1 MSICV
6 SNSILKGPEAGWGPG
21 EVTWSTFGPVFGGC
35 ASLAVL
41 PFAVVVTLSSC
52 PWVCGSFRLRSDE
65 EIILKFP
72 VFPS

>member
-41 PFAVVVTLSSC
+41 PFAVVVTLPPAPGFVDTSDLRVMKRSS
-52 PWVCGSFRLRSDE
+52 
-65 EIILKFP
+65 
-72 VFPS
+72 